1 MVTLKLAK
9 PENAKELGTLFHEC
23 FMTYHN
29 CETEGY
35 TLEECTAYFSNRRCC
50 DTVIGI
56 YDGNIIGFCTFGKA
70 EDEYFRD
77 AGSIEYIMVKKEYQ
91 RLGDGRRILHEAV
104 RQLRRQE
111 YSRAMCWIDR
121 ENEDAISF
129 FKALGFIFTGEAREN
144 RELTLDKYFR
154 TI

>member
-9 PENAKELGTLFHEC
+9 PDNAKELGILFNEC
-23 FMTYHN
+23 FTVYHG
-29 CETEGY
+29 CDTEGY
-35 TLEECTAYFSNRRCC
+35 TVEECTEYFRNRKCR

-77 AGSIEYIMVKKEYQ
+77 AGCVEYIMVKKDYQ
-91 RLGDGRRILHEAV
+91 RLGDGRRILHEAI

-111 YSRAMCWIDR
+111 YSRVMCWLDS
-121 ENEDAISF
+121 ENEDAVGF
-129 FKALGFIFTGEAREN
+129 FKALGFIFTGEAKKDG
-144 RELTLDKYFR
+144 ELTLQKYFR

>member
-9 PENAKELGTLFHEC
+9 PENAKELGNLLHEC
-23 FMTYHN
+23 FVEYHG
-29 CETEGY
+29 CEVPGFSPED
-35 TLEECTAYFSNRRCC
+35 CRAYFSNRRCR
-50 DTVIGI
+50 DTVTGI
-56 YDGNIIGFCTFGKA
+56 YDGHIIGFCTFGKA

-129 FKALGFIFTGEAREN
+129 FKALGFIFTGEEKEKG
-144 RELTLDKYFR
+144 ELTLQKYFR

>member
-1 MVTLKLAK
+1 
-9 PENAKELGTLFHEC
+9 
-23 FMTYHN
+23 
-29 CETEGY
+29 
-35 TLEECTAYFSNRRCC
+35 
-50 DTVIGI
+50 
-56 YDGNIIGFCTFGKA
+56 
-70 EDEYFRD
+70 
-77 AGSIEYIMVKKEYQ
+77 MVKKEYQ

-121 ENEDAISF
+121 DNEDAISF
-129 FKALGFIFTGEAREN
+129 FKALGFIFTGETREN